1 MKFKVTTRIEGLNN
15 DEVIE
20 CHSMIIKDG
29 AYLFLLYQLVDN

>member
-29 AYLFLLYQLVDN
+29 AYLFLSNSPKRC